1 MSVTPHS
8 ESGNFQSGTLRS
20 GPGGVHIAR
29 RQSRR
34 RKGRWHEIAVWWR
47 EIDKVLLSIVAALMM
62 SGVIGVAAGSA
73 ASARRLSTAETT
85 LSDLHFFWM
94 HLAFLFVG
102 IMVMIA
108 VSLLP
113 REPARRFA
121 ILLGAGMFV
130 LLIAVPFV
138 GAEVN
143 GARRWIRLGIGF
155 QPSEFY
161 KPAFTILCAWILSW
175 RVRDQQLPVMALSG
189 ALLGVSCLLLL
200 LQPDFGTAMLLCG
213 VWFVLVVTV
222 GMPLK
227 LVGWGAG
234 GIVGLV
240 VGAYFFYDNARH
252 RIDAFLGGSEA
263 FSQVDL
269 ANKTLTSG
277 GWFGRGLWMGERKNI
292 LPEAHTDYILSVIGE
307 EFGLI
312 AVAGIAMLF
321 CALVVRVLWRLAGE
335 DDLFTL
341 LAGTGLA
348 ALLGGQAFINMAV
361 NLQLFPSKGM
371 TLPLISYGGSS
382 MIALCLTVGLLLAVT
397 RRNPYLTRDGMPRMQ
412 RSKSVLPAPAAGDA
426 A

>member
-1 MSVTPHS
+1 MSVTPQF
-8 ESGNFQSGTLRS
+8 ESGSFQG
-20 GPGGVHIAR
+20 GAGGVHIAR
-29 RQSRR
+29 RQSPRR
-34 RKGRWHEIAVWWR
+34 NGRWHELAVWWR

-62 SGVIGVAAGSA
+62 AGVIGVAAGSA
-73 ASARRLSTAETT
+73 ASAQRLSTAETT

-94 HLAFLFVG
+94 HLAFLSVG
-102 IMVMIA
+102 IAVMLA

-113 REPARRFA
+113 RESARRFA
-121 ILLGAGMFV
+121 ILLAAGMFV
-130 LLIAVPFV
+130 LLVAVPFV

-143 GARRWIRLGIGF
+143 GARRWIRLGFGF

-161 KPAFTILCAWILSW
+161 KPAFTILCAWIISW
-175 RVRDQQLPVMALSG
+175 RVRDPQLPVMILSG
-189 ALLGVSCLLLL
+189 AVLGLSCLFLM

-213 VWFVLVVTV
+213 VWFVLMVTV
-222 GMPLK
+222 GLPLQR
-227 LVGWGAG
+227 VGWGAG
-234 GIVGLV
+234 GIVALV

-263 FSQVDL
+263 YSQVDL
-269 ANKTLTSG
+269 ANKTLTNG

-307 EFGLI
+307 EFGLV

-321 CALVVRVLWRLAGE
+321 CALVVRVLWRLSRE

-341 LAGTGLA
+341 LSGTGLA

-397 RRNPYLTRDGMPRMQ
+397 RRNPYLTRDG
-412 RSKSVLPAPAAGDA
+412 LPIGHRR
-426 A
+426 

>member
-1 MSVTPHS
+1 MSVTPQAEGGNF
-8 ESGNFQSGTLRS
+8 ESGTFRG
-20 GPGGVHIAR
+20 GAGGVHIAR
-29 RQSRR
+29 RQSPR
-34 RKGRWHEIAVWWR
+34 RKGRWHELAVWWR
-47 EIDKVLLSIVAALMM
+47 EIDRVLLAIVAALMM

-94 HLAFLFVG
+94 HLGFLAAG
-102 IMVMIA
+102 IAVMIA

-113 REPARRFA
+113 RESARRFA
-121 ILLGAGMFV
+121 ILLGGVMFV

-143 GARRWIRLGIGF
+143 GARRWIKLGFGF

-175 RVRDQQLPVMALSG
+175 RVRDPQLPVMVLSG
-189 ALLGVSCLLLL
+189 ALLGTSCLLLL

-307 EFGLI
+307 EFGLV
-312 AVAGIAMLF
+312 AVAGIAILF

-397 RRNPYLTRDGMPRMQ
+397 RRNPYLTRDG
-412 RSKSVLPAPAAGDA
+412 LPLGHRR
-426 A
+426 

>member
-1 MSVTPHS
+1 MSVTPQF
-8 ESGNFQSGTLRS
+8 ESGTFSGS
-20 GPGGVHIAR
+20 AGGVHVVR
-29 RQSRR
+29 RPTPR

-47 EIDKVLLSIVAALMM
+47 EIDKILLVIVLALMM
-62 SGVIGVAAGSA
+62 AGVIGVAAGSA
-73 ASARRLSTAETT
+73 ASARRLSTAEET

-94 HLAFLFVG
+94 HLTWLGMGLGAMF
-102 IMVMIA
+102 A

-113 REPARRFA
+113 RESARRFA
-121 ILLGAGMFV
+121 ILLAGVMFV
-130 LLIAVPFV
+130 LLVAVPFV

-143 GARRWIRLGIGF
+143 GARRWIRLGVTF

-161 KPAFTILCAWILSW
+161 KPAFTVLIAWILSW
-175 RVRDQQLPVMALSG
+175 RVRDPQLPVTILSG
-189 ALLGVSCLLLL
+189 AVLAVSVGLLM
-200 LQPDFGTAMLLCG
+200 LQPDFGTAILLCG
-213 VWFVLVVTV
+213 MWFVLMVTV
-222 GMPLK
+222 GMPLRRI
-227 LVGWGAG
+227 GWAIGA
-234 GIVGLV
+234 ITALV
-240 VGAYFFYDNARH
+240 VAAYFLYENARH

-269 ANKTLTSG
+269 ANKTLTGG

-348 ALLGGQAFINMAV
+348 AMFGGQAFINMAV

-397 RRNPYLTRDGMPRMQ
+397 RRNPYLTRDGMPIGLR
-412 RSKSVLPAPAAGDA
+412 R
-426 A
+426 

>member
-1 MSVTPHS
+1 MSLAPQF
-8 ESGNFQSGTLRS
+8 EGGNFQRGA
-20 GPGGVHIAR
+20 GGVHIAR
-29 RQSRR
+29 RSTTRR
-34 RKGRWHEIAVWWR
+34 NGRWHELTVWWR
-47 EIDKVLLSIVAALMM
+47 EIDKVLLSIVGLLMTA
-62 SGVIGVAAGSA
+62 GIIGVAAGSA
-73 ASARRLSTAETT
+73 ASAHRLSTAETK

-94 HLAFLFVG
+94 HLTWLVMG
-102 IMVMIA
+102 ISTMFA
-108 VSLLP
+108 ASLLP
-113 REPARRFA
+113 RESARRLS
-121 ILLGAGMFV
+121 ILLGAGMFI

-138 GAEVN
+138 GSEIN
-143 GARRWIRLGIGF
+143 GARRWIRLGASF

-161 KPAFTILCAWILSW
+161 KPAFTIMMAWILSW
-175 RVRDQQLPVMALSG
+175 RVRDPQLPVMVLSG
-189 ALLGVSCLLLL
+189 AVLAVSVGLLM

-222 GMPLK
+222 GLPLQR
-227 LVGWGAG
+227 VGWAMG
-234 GIVGLV
+234 GIVALIV
-240 VGAYFFYDNARH
+240 AAYFFYDNARR
-252 RIDAFLGGSEA
+252 RIDDFLGGTEA
-263 FSQVDL
+263 YSQVDL
-269 ANKTLTSG
+269 ANKTLTNG
-277 GWFGRGLWMGERKNI
+277 GWFGRGLWMGERKNA

-312 AVAGIAMLF
+312 AVAGIALLF

-397 RRNPYLTRDGMPRMQ
+397 RRNPYLTRDGLPKGPR
-412 RSKSVLPAPAAGDA
+412 R
-426 A
+426 

>member
-1 MSVTPHS
+1 MVRKP
-8 ESGNFQSGTLRS
+8 
-20 GPGGVHIAR
+20 PP
-29 RQSRR
+29 R
-34 RKGRWHEIAVWWR
+34 RKGRWHELAVWWR

-62 SGVIGVAAGSA
+62 VGVIGVAAGSA
-73 ASARRLSTAETT
+73 ASAHRLSTAETQ

-94 HLAFLFVG
+94 HIAYLVLG
-102 IMVMIA
+102 IGAMFAASI
-108 VSLLP
+108 LP
-113 REPARRFA
+113 RTSARRFA
-121 ILLGAGMFV
+121 ILLSAVMFV
-130 LLIAVPFV
+130 LLLAVPFV
-138 GAEVN
+138 GAEIN
-143 GARRWIRLGIGF
+143 GARRWIRLGASF

-161 KPAFTILCAWILSW
+161 KPAFAVLTAWIMSW
-175 RVRDQQLPVMALSG
+175 RVRDPQLPVMVLSG
-189 ALLGVSCLLLL
+189 ALLAVSCALLM
-200 LQPDFGTAMLLCG
+200 LQPDFGTAILLCG
-213 VWFVLVVTV
+213 VWFVLAITS
-222 GMPLK
+222 GMPMK
-227 LVGWGAG
+227 LIGWGAG

-252 RIDAFLGGSEA
+252 RIDAFLGGAEA
-263 FSQVDL
+263 YSQVDL

-277 GWFGRGLWMGERKNI
+277 GWFGRGLWMGERKKI

-348 ALLGGQAFINMAV
+348 TLLGGQAFINMAV

-397 RRNPYLTRDGMPRMQ
+397 RRNPYLTRDGLPKGPR
-412 RSKSVLPAPAAGDA
+412 RK
-426 A
+426 